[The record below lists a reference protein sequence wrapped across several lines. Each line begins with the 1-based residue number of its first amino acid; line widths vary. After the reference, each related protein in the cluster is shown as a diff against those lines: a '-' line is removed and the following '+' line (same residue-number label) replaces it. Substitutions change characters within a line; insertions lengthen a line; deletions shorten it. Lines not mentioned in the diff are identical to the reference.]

1 MPLVFQKETPD
12 YRYMIFVVKQSSER
26 HVVMLISG
34 VCTMAECRMFVSAY
48 PPDEIIH
55 DKEHKIPRTMT
66 RNFQHDVKVRVDCY
80 YPRAPGQSMPDW
92 LVYLAEHFGQLR
104 FIDAYTFHV
113 AKHFLLSNDA
123 KCRSNSKASS
133 SEDAQGFVCERTFK
147 WTLKRKR
154 KTSAI
159 DFAM

>member
-1 MPLVFQKETPD
+1 MPLVFQKEPPD
-12 YRYMIFVVKQSSER
+12 YRYMIFVNESGGR
-26 HVVMLISG
+26 YMVVLKSG
-34 VCTMAECRMFVSAY
+34 VCTMEECRSYVSAY
-48 PPDEIIH
+48 PADMITPAEQ
-55 DKEHKIPRTMT
+55 HKIPRKKMH
-66 RNFQHDVKVRVDCY
+66 FQHKVTTNVDCY
-80 YPRAPGQSMPDW
+80 NPQRPGQSMPDW
-92 LVYLAEHFGQLR
+92 LVYLAEHFGLLR

-113 AKHFLLSNDA
+113 TKHFMLSNA
-123 KCRSNSKASS
+123 GICERNSQASS

>member
-12 YRYMIFVVKQSSER
+12 YRYMVVVAESGGR

-34 VCTMAECRMFVSAY
+34 VCTMAECGSFVSAY

-55 DKEHKIPRTMT
+55 DKQHKIPRTT

-123 KCRSNSKASS
+123 KCRSKSKASS
-133 SEDAQGFVCERTFK
+133 SGDAQGFVCERTFK

>member
-1 MPLVFQKETPD
+1 
-12 YRYMIFVVKQSSER
+12 
-26 HVVMLISG
+26 
-34 VCTMAECRMFVSAY
+34 MAECRMFVSAY
-48 PPDEIIH
+48 PHVAITWAEKHEIPLTTTH
-55 DKEHKIPRTMT
+55 
-66 RNFQHDVKVRVDCY
+66 FQHDMKLNVECY
-80 YPRAPGQSMPDW
+80 APAAPGQSMPDW

-123 KCRSNSKASS
+123 K
-133 SEDAQGFVCERTFK
+133 FVCERTFK

>member
-1 MPLVFQKETPD
+1 
-12 YRYMIFVVKQSSER
+12 
-26 HVVMLISG
+26 
-34 VCTMAECRMFVSAY
+34 MAECRMFVSAY
-48 PPDEIIH
+48 PH
-55 DKEHKIPRTMT
+55 DAITRAEKHKIPRTNM
-66 RNFQHDVKVRVDCY
+66 NFQHDVKVKVDSY
-80 YPRAPGQSMPDW
+80 YPKAPGQSMPDW
-92 LVYLAEHFGQLR
+92 LVYLAEHFGLLR
-104 FIDAYTFHV
+104 FIDAYAFHV

-123 KCRSNSKASS
+123 KCRRNSKASS

>member
-1 MPLVFQKETPD
+1 
-12 YRYMIFVVKQSSER
+12 
-26 HVVMLISG
+26 
-34 VCTMAECRMFVSAY
+34 MAECGSFVSAY
-48 PPDEIIH
+48 PFDRT
-55 DKEHKIPRTMT
+55 KKRKIPRTH
-66 RNFQHDVKVRVDCY
+66 NHFQHEVKVKVKCY
-80 YPRAPGQSMPDW
+80 SPNALGQPMPDW
-92 LVYLAEHFGQLR
+92 LVYLAEHFGLLR
-104 FIDAYTFHV
+104 FIDADTFHA

-123 KCRSNSKASS
+123 KCKINSKASS

>member
-1 MPLVFQKETPD
+1 
-12 YRYMIFVVKQSSER
+12 
-26 HVVMLISG
+26 
-34 VCTMAECRMFVSAY
+34 MAECRMFVSAY
-48 PPDEIIH
+48 PHVAITWAE
-55 DKEHKIPRTMT
+55 KHKIPLTT
-66 RNFQHDVKVRVDCY
+66 THFQHDMKLNVECY
-80 YPRAPGQSMPDW
+80 SPAAPGQSMPDW

>member
-1 MPLVFQKETPD
+1 MPLVFQKEPPD
-12 YRYMIFVVKQSSER
+12 YRYMIFVNESGGR
-26 HVVMLISG
+26 YMVMLISG
-34 VCTMAECRMFVSAY
+34 VCTMEECRSYVSAY
-48 PPDEIIH
+48 PADMITPAEQ
-55 DKEHKIPRTMT
+55 HKIPRKNMH
-66 RNFQHDVKVRVDCY
+66 FQHNVTTNVDCY
-80 YPRAPGQSMPDW
+80 NPQRPGQSMPDW

-123 KCRSNSKASS
+123 KCRINSKASS

>member
-1 MPLVFQKETPD
+1 MPLVFQKETLD
-12 YRYMIFVVKQSSER
+12 YRYMIFVVKQSSGR

-34 VCTMAECRMFVSAY
+34 VCTMAECRSYVSAY
-48 PPDEIIH
+48 PADRVTRSQQ
-55 DKEHKIPRTMT
+55 HKIPR
-66 RNFQHDVKVRVDCY
+66 NHLHFQHDVKVKVDSY
-80 YPRAPGQSMPDW
+80 YPKAPGQSMPDW
-92 LVYLAEHFGQLR
+92 LVYLAEHFGLLR
-104 FIDAYTFHV
+104 FIDAYAFHV

-123 KCRSNSKASS
+123 KCRRNSKASS

-159 DFAM
+159 DFAI

>member
-1 MPLVFQKETPD
+1 
-12 YRYMIFVVKQSSER
+12 
-26 HVVMLISG
+26 
-34 VCTMAECRMFVSAY
+34 
-48 PPDEIIH
+48 
-55 DKEHKIPRTMT
+55 MT

-80 YPRAPGQSMPDW
+80 YPTAPGQSMPDW

-123 KCRSNSKASS
+123 KCKINSKASS